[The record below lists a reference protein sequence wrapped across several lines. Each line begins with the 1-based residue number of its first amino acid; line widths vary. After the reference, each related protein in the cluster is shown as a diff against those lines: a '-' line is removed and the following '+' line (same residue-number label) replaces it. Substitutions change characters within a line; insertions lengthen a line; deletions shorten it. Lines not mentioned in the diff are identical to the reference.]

1 MPLKLALPKGRLQP
15 LLSSWLGGWG
25 LEGYEA
31 TSRSYRPSSRLHP
44 QLQLKVFQ
52 ERDIPIQVAV
62 GNYDLGICGRD
73 WVEELLVR
81 YPQSP
86 LVRVR
91 EVGSGGGGLYLA
103 SSIFS
108 PLSSASE
115 MAGHPGPL
123 RLVSEYPNLAEAV
136 ALRLRLRRFQVFPLW
151 GAAEVYPPETA
162 DLVVMASASEDDLR
176 DRGLCPLLPL
186 LPASTCLIAYRP
198 SWEGK
203 DLGEVLAGFPPALQ
217 EGALKSGGASTAAGA
232 AFPPGLAVLALPD
245 GHQQPP
251 TLELLRRAGLPA
263 DSYSQ
268 GERRFLWE
276 GVAVK
281 VLRPQDMPIQVA
293 NGNLDLAITGQD
305 WLRDHLCRFPGSPV
319 KEYLALGFGQV
330 KVVAVVG
337 PQTEASSPEELRGA
351 FPVLRVA
358 SEYVNLADR
367 YATDKHLGPYRIIPT
382 WGASEAFLPEDA
394 DLLIENTQT
403 GRTLARHGLKI
414 IDTLLESSACLIGPR
429 ELPPK
434 KRVRVEALV
443 EAFRRGAGG

>member
-15 LLSSWLGGWG
+15 LVSSWLVGWG

-31 TSRSYRPSSRLHP
+31 ASRSYRPSSRLHP

-91 EVGSGGGGLYLA
+91 ELGFGGGGLYLA
-103 SSIFS
+103 CSIFS

-115 MAGHPGPL
+115 LAGHPGPL

-162 DLVVMASASEDDLR
+162 DLVVMASASEEDLK
-176 DRGLCPLLPL
+176 DRGLCPLLSL
-186 LPASTCLIAYRP
+186 LPPSTCLIAYRP

-203 DLGEVLAGFPPALQ
+203 DLGEVLARLPPAPQ
-217 EGALKSGGASTAAGA
+217 EAVKAGVVSTAAGA

-251 TLELLRRAGLPA
+251 ALELLRRAGLPS

-276 GVAVK
+276 GMAVK

-305 WLRDHLCRFPGSPV
+305 WLRDHLSRFPGSPV

-337 PQTEASSPEELRGA
+337 PETEASSPEELRGA

-358 SEYVNLADR
+358 SEYVNLADK
-367 YATDKHLGPYRIIPT
+367 YARDNHLSPYRIIPT

-403 GRTLARHGLKI
+403 GRTLARHGLRI
-414 IDTLLESSACLIGPR
+414 IDTLFESSACLIGPR
-429 ELPPK
+429 EVPPK
-434 KRVRVEALV
+434 KRGRVEALV
-443 EAFRRGAGG
+443 EAFRRGVGG

>member
-1 MPLKLALPKGRLQP
+1 MIGACVPC
-15 LLSSWLGGWG
+15 S
-25 LEGYEA
+25 
-31 TSRSYRPSSRLHP
+31 PSSP
-44 QLQLKVFQ
+44 
-52 ERDIPIQVAV
+52 P
-62 GNYDLGICGRD
+62 
-73 WVEELLVR
+73 
-81 YPQSP
+81 PP
-86 LVRVR
+86 
-91 EVGSGGGGLYLA
+91 A
-103 SSIFS
+103 SS
-108 PLSSASE
+108 P
-115 MAGHPGPL
+115 
-123 RLVSEYPNLAEAV
+123 
-136 ALRLRLRRFQVFPLW
+136 
-151 GAAEVYPPETA
+151 TA
-162 DLVVMASASEDDLR
+162 
-176 DRGLCPLLPL
+176 
-186 LPASTCLIAYRP
+186 
-198 SWEGK
+198 
-203 DLGEVLAGFPPALQ
+203 LAGRGRTWGRAWPVCLPFPK
-217 EGALKSGGASTAAGA
+217 EGAVRAGGVSTAPGA

-251 TLELLRRAGLPA
+251 ALELLRRAGLPS

-337 PQTEASSPEELRGA
+337 PQTEAGSPEELRGA

-403 GRTLARHGLKI
+403 GRTLACHGLKI

-429 ELPPK
+429 EVPPK
-434 KRVRVEALV
+434 KRASVEALV
-443 EAFRRGAGG
+443 KAFRRAVGG

>member
-1 MPLKLALPKGRLQP
+1 
-15 LLSSWLGGWG
+15 
-25 LEGYEA
+25 
-31 TSRSYRPSSRLHP
+31 
-44 QLQLKVFQ
+44 LKVFQ

-91 EVGSGGGGLYLA
+91 ELGLGAGGIYLA
-103 SSIFS
+103 CSTLS
-108 PLSSASE
+108 PFSSASE
-115 MAGHPGPL
+115 LSGHPGPL
-123 RLVSEYPNLAEAV
+123 RLVSEYPNLAEAAAV
-136 ALRLRLRRFQVFPLW
+136 RLRLRRFQVFPLW

-162 DLVVMASASEDDLR
+162 DLVVLASASEADLE
-176 DRGLCPLLPL
+176 DRGLCPLLTI
-186 LPASTCLIAYRP
+186 LPVSTCVVAYRP

-203 DLGEVLAGFPPALQ
+203 DLGEVLAGLPPLPQ
-217 EGALKSGGASTAAGA
+217 EVAPKGGGVYGAAGV

-251 TLELLRRAGLPA
+251 ALELLRRAGLPS

-268 GERRFLWE
+268 GERRFLWD

-330 KVVAVVG
+330 RVVAVVG
-337 PQTEASSPEELRGA
+337 PDTRAASPQELRGA

-358 SEYVNLADR
+358 SEYVNLADK
-367 YATDKHLGPYRIIPT
+367 YARDNHLGPYRIIPT

-414 IDTLLESSACLIGPR
+414 IDTLLESSACVIGPR
-429 ELPPK
+429 EVAPE
-434 KRVRVEALV
+434 KRERVEALV
-443 EAFRRGAGG
+443 EAFRRGVGG